1 MLDWSLVAGE
11 SPLNQ
16 EAGIARSKAPE
27 TFARP
32 GSSPSLAGAQGEDEN
47 SAKSLGFNEF
57 LPAIWP
63 RAEPAARISPFSRRD
78 NQ

>member
-16 EAGIARSKAPE
+16 EAGMTRSKAPE

-47 SAKSLGFNEF
+47 SAKSLVFNGIH
-57 LPAIWP
+57 PA
-63 RAEPAARISPFSRRD
+63 RLGRTAA
-78 NQ
+78 